1 MPLTHRAGYT
11 MLVQSTVALAL
22 FRSDGS
28 PVFDWLTSHGRLSR
42 RRKAFAA
49 RALGVKKWQILSVFD
64 TEDDE
69 LAVYHQRQRGKVW
82 LVLVGTDGV
91 LQGPSEFIG
100 DYGQAI
106 EHISAHMGD
115 T

>member
-1 MPLTHRAGYT
+1 M
-11 MLVQSTVALAL
+11 
-22 FRSDGS
+22 
-28 PVFDWLTSHGRLSR
+28 FDWLTADGRRSR

-49 RALGVKKWQILSVFD
+49 RALRVKEWQILSVFD
-64 TEDDE
+64 TEDGE
-69 LAVYHQRQRGKVW
+69 LAVYHQHPRGKVW
-82 LVLVGTDGV
+82 LALVGTDGA
-91 LQGPSEFIG
+91 LGGTPELIG

>member
-1 MPLTHRAGYT
+1 MFG
-11 MLVQSTVALAL
+11 
-22 FRSDGS
+22 
-28 PVFDWLTSHGRLSR
+28 WLTSQGRLSR

-49 RALGVKKWQILSVFD
+49 RALKVKSRQVLAVYD

-69 LAVYHQRQRGKVW
+69 LAAYYQRERGKVW
-82 LVLVGTDGV
+82 LGLVGTDGV
-91 LQGPSEFIG
+91 PQGSPEFIG

-115 T
+115 APASRS